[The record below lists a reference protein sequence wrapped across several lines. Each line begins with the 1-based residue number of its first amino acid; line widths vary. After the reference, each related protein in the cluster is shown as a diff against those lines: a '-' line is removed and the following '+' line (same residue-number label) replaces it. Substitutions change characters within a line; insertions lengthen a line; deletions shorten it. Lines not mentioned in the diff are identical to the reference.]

1 MRFLPLIPLLF
12 LSARAQ
18 QPSAHWSFDGAV
30 AADRVKESYGRTVSD
45 AVETGGTSSWTT
57 RAGFGE
63 VLANGSTAPYL
74 ALSNNTAVDPGT
86 GGFTLSLWVYRTSDD
101 SAAAGLVD
109 ALSASAGS
117 GFQWFYQANG
127 TLRIRLDDTAGNTV
141 NADTTASQL
150 ALNTWRHLAVTVDRG
165 AGRARF
171 YVNGAEVAPLG
182 GVDISA
188 VSGTITPDQAFW
200 IGTLNGTG
208 ASKGRLDDVAMFK
221 RVLSLADI
229 AALNANGG
237 TPVLTVWPA
246 VPPAPPVAISPPS
259 GVLRDGETVV
269 LTASS
274 GQIRYT
280 TDGSDPVADS
290 PLYSAPISLTTSA
303 AVKAR
308 TFSGGESGAVSA
320 AYYARIP
327 EQRPNVLVIVADD
340 LGFNDLG
347 CYGAVT
353 VATPRLDAMARG
365 GQRFTQFT
373 TAGPGNLASQYA
385 MLTGRLARRSG
396 LPESVSP
403 GVGGM
408 DTREWTLA
416 ETYRKAGYRTG
427 FVGGWHLGT
436 IGGARPADQG
446 FVSVRETPGT
456 LAELTS
462 AAADFIAENGAEP
475 FFLLFQP
482 PSQAAGGTS
491 LLGSYG
497 NRVEALDAAVGTLLD
512 ELSSHDLTDRTLVVF
527 LSDGGAARNTG
538 AYPTGSNGQLRDGA
552 GTTWE
557 GGVRVPM
564 IVSWPGV
571 VPAGDNFSVLWL
583 PDLLPSLA
591 AVADAWTAAD
601 RPLDGTARA
610 EVMLGARTRPDAA
623 TTIYLH
629 RHNGTAWQ
637 LRALRQ
643 GQWKLHQAY
652 NNSDP
657 GNTNPGTNT
666 PFNLSAPLLFDLQA
680 DPIEH
685 VNRSST
691 QTSVVSALQSLA
703 TAHEATFAAPVP
715 QLPASKPVWT
725 SPTAA
730 VAGGA
735 GPGNVVFTYIRPA
748 DSLDDYYVIQHSGD
762 LSIWQDL
769 ASGPFVT
776 SRVANP
782 DATETVTITVPLD
795 RPEFAGGRRFIR
807 LKANRP

>member
-1 MRFLPLIPLLF
+1 MAPL
-12 LSARAQ
+12 AAQ
-18 QPSAHWSFDGAV
+18 QPSAHWSFDGAA
-30 AADRVKESYGRTVSD
+30 AADRVKESYGRTVLD
-45 AVETGGTSSWTT
+45 AVETGGTSAWTT

-63 VLANGSTAPYL
+63 VLANGVNAPYL
-74 ALSNNTAVDPGT
+74 AVANNSAVDPGT
-86 GGFTLSLWVYRTSDD
+86 GGFTLALWVYRTSDD
-101 SAAAGLVD
+101 AAAAGLLD

-117 GFQWFYQANG
+117 GFQIFYQANG

-141 NADTTASQL
+141 NADTSASQL
-150 ALNTWRHLAVTVDRG
+150 ALNAWRHLAVTVDRT

-171 YVNGAEVAPLG
+171 FVNGAEAAPLG

-188 VSGTITPDQAFW
+188 VTGAITPDQAFW
-200 IGTLNGTG
+200 IGTLN
-208 ASKGRLDDVAMFK
+208 ASNACKGRLDDVAMFK
-221 RVLSLADI
+221 RVLSSAEI
-229 AALNANGG
+229 ASLNANGG
-237 TPVLTVWPA
+237 TPVLSVWPA
-246 VPPAPPVAISPPS
+246 VPPPPPVAISPPS
-259 GVLRDGETVV
+259 GVLRDGETVT

-290 PLYSAPISLTTSA
+290 PLYSAPFSLSASA

-308 TFSGGESGAVSA
+308 TFSGSDSGAVST
-320 AYYARIP
+320 AYFARIP
-327 EQRPNVLVIVADD
+327 AQRPNVVVIVADD

-347 CYGAVT
+347 CYGAAT

-365 GQRFTQFT
+365 GQRFIQFT

-396 LPESVSP
+396 LPETVSP
-403 GVGGM
+403 GVSGM

-427 FVGGWHLGT
+427 FIGAWHLGT
-436 IGGARPADQG
+436 IGGARPSDQG

-456 LAELTS
+456 LAELTA
-462 AAADFIAENGAEP
+462 AAADFISGNAAEP

-482 PSQAAGGTS
+482 PTQAAGGSS

-497 NRVEALDAAVGTLLD
+497 NRLEALDGAVGTLLD
-512 ELSSHDLTDRTLVVF
+512 ELSAHALTERTMVVF

-601 RPLDGTARA
+601 RPLDGTSRA
-610 EVMLGARTRPDAA
+610 EVLLGARTRPDAA
-623 TTIYLH
+623 TTLYLH
-629 RHNGTAWQ
+629 RNSGSAWQ

-643 GQWKLHQAY
+643 GSWKLHQAY

-666 PFNLSAPLLFDLQA
+666 PFNLAAPLLFDLQA

-685 VNRSST
+685 INRST
-691 QTSVVSALQSLA
+691 TLPSVTASLQSLA

-715 QLPASKPVWT
+715 QLPAAKPVWT
-725 SPTAA
+725 SPISSIT
-730 VAGGA
+730 GGT
-735 GPGNVVFTYIRPA
+735 GQGSVVFTYIRPA

-762 LSIWQDL
+762 LSEWQDL

-776 SRVANP
+776 SRVENP
-782 DATETVTITVPLD
+782 DGTETVTLTVPLD
-795 RPEFAGGRRFIR
+795 RPEFAGERRFLR